1 MNEENKD
8 SSIKITLRDIY
19 EILKDTQKRVVDLEA
34 RMLDKMET
42 DGIPNDIDNLKEQ
55 DIKLEKKIGKVSD
68 NINSLETKI
77 DNHLQR
83 TEGLTEGTDKTNTWW
98 IKILALIISLL
109 GALQIIDMFWVH

>member
-8 SSIKITLRDIY
+8 FSIKVTLRDIY
-19 EILKDTQKRVVDLEA
+19 EILKDTQERVVDLEA

-42 DGIPNDIDNLKEQ
+42 DGIPNDIDDLQEQ
-55 DIKLEKKIGKVSD
+55 DIKLEKMIGKVSD

-83 TEGLTEGTDKTNTWW
+83 TEGLTEGTDKTNTRW

-109 GALQIIDMFWVH
+109 GALQIFNMFWVH